1 MADSF
6 PRAIC
11 LTGPTASGK
20 TEVAVSLV
28 RAFDLEIISVD
39 SAMIYRGMNVGTAK
53 PDAQKLR
60 IAPHRLIDIHDP
72 WEPYSAGQ
80 FRRDAIQAMSEILA
94 AGRTPLLVGG
104 TMLYFRSLL
113 KGLAALPGADPAV
126 RADIDARAQEQGWPA
141 LHERL
146 GQVDP
151 EAAQRISPNDAQ
163 RIQRALEVWELTGQT
178 LSEHQAEQEAS
189 APFEFFVMALLP
201 TDRAVLNYRIG
212 QRFAAMMEAGFL
224 DEVKSLRGDPR
235 INPELPAM
243 RAVGYR
249 QLWKYLDGECSLDE
263 ALSQAVA
270 ATRRLAKRQMTW
282 LRSMPLDARIDCL
295 AANPAAE
302 ARRLV
307 AAGPLS
313 GAISQTSG

>member
-1 MADSF
+1 MGDA
-6 PRAIC
+6 PKAIC
-11 LTGPTASGK
+11 LTGPTAAGK

-28 RAFDLEIISVD
+28 RAFDLEIVSVD

-53 PDAQKLR
+53 PNARKLR
-60 IAPHRLIDIHDP
+60 TAPHRLIDTHDP
-72 WEPYSAGQ
+72 WEPYSAGE
-80 FRRDAIQAMSEILA
+80 FRRDAMQAMSEIHA

-113 KGLAALPGADPAV
+113 KGLAALPAADPSV
-126 RADIDARAQEQGWPA
+126 RAEIDARAEKQGWPA
-141 LHERL
+141 LHQQL
-146 GQVDP
+146 AIVDP
-151 EAAQRISPNDAQ
+151 QAAQRISPNDAQ
-163 RIQRALEVWELTGQT
+163 RIQRALEVWELTGET
-178 LSEHQAEQEAS
+178 LSQHQSGPDAP

-212 QRFAAMMEAGFL
+212 QRFAAMMEAGLL
-224 DEVKSLRGDPR
+224 DEVKQLRQDPR
-235 INPELPAM
+235 IHADLPAM

-249 QLWKYLDGECSLDE
+249 QLWKYLDGECSLEDS
-263 ALSQAVA
+263 LSQAVA

-295 AANPAAE
+295 AADPAAE
-302 ARRLV
+302 AVRLV

-313 GAISQTSG
+313 GAISQGSG